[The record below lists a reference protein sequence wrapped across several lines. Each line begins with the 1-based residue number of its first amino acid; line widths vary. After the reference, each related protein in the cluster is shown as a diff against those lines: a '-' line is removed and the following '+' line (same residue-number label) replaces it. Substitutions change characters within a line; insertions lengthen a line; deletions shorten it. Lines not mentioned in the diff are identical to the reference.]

1 MRIHRLMFVVAL
13 AGVVYA
19 CAEDPRDKLAALPSW
34 TFEDAT
40 LFPPERGLVRP
51 EDGIALSDGR
61 ILVVDQAV
69 GLREIAPD
77 GSMRP
82 FGLFAEAGYAH
93 EPPDSPAAANG
104 IAVEPDGTHL
114 LVCDMFTGA
123 IYRVNVETEAVERI
137 YTHAFGVNAVRRDRT
152 GAIWFTQSTENPP
165 GPDSEARMYA
175 ALDVPVADGALFRI
189 PPAPAGEPLP
199 AAQPVVRGLY
209 FANGFVIDED
219 TGHLYLAETARDR
232 VYAFHIGAATGELSD
247 RRVIADVMT
256 PDNVEIDEHG
266 LVWIVSPAR
275 NEVIVVEQRTET
287 ARSVFRAGT
296 PENDQVSA
304 EWQRRGAAGEPR
316 LEIMSPAI
324 WAPLPGFITG
334 VILAPDDG
342 PVYLTGLG
350 DTLVRLERQAR

>member
-13 AGVVYA
+13 AGVFYA

-123 IYRVNVETEAVERI
+123 IS
-137 YTHAFGVNAVRRDRT
+137 RR
-152 GAIWFTQSTENPP
+152 P
-165 GPDSEARMYA
+165 
-175 ALDVPVADGALFRI
+175 
-189 PPAPAGEPLP
+189 
-199 AAQPVVRGLY
+199 
-209 FANGFVIDED
+209 
-219 TGHLYLAETARDR
+219 TA
-232 VYAFHIGAATGELSD
+232 
-247 RRVIADVMT
+247 
-256 PDNVEIDEHG
+256 
-266 LVWIVSPAR
+266 
-275 NEVIVVEQRTET
+275 
-287 ARSVFRAGT
+287 
-296 PENDQVSA
+296 
-304 EWQRRGAAGEPR
+304 
-316 LEIMSPAI
+316 
-324 WAPLPGFITG
+324 
-334 VILAPDDG
+334 
-342 PVYLTGLG
+342 
-350 DTLVRLERQAR
+350 